1 VAKNKKLKAIQFVG
15 TQRSG
20 SNLLR
25 LMLNQLPEI
34 SAPHPPHILKTFFPL
49 LSQYG
54 DLNNADNFRV
64 LTQDVCEWVNM
75 NPVPWEGI
83 TLHADEVMGDC
94 TQNTLIELFVKIYER
109 KAIHDNADF
118 WCCKSMESI
127 HYVDEIEA
135 SGIAPYYIYIY
146 RDGRD
151 VALSFMK
158 AIVGPKHIYYL
169 AKKWAEEQR
178 LSLQAQERVG
188 AERFIRVRYEDLIH
202 VPRLVIKS
210 ICDVLG
216 VSFSDEVF
224 EYFHS
229 EESINTANSGQMWKN
244 VVRPIMPD
252 NHDKFK
258 REFTGEQLRIFE
270 QVAGDV
276 LQELGYKP
284 MFWPDA
290 PVAKFYEK
298 DLEKFKKEN
307 EIQYHKVLEKA
318 EPEELKRRQPQEELL
333 TKIKNRKKMSYK

>member
-1 VAKNKKLKAIQFVG
+1 VNKKLKAIQFVG

-54 DLNNADNFRV
+54 DLSNQENFRQ
-64 LTQDVCEWVNM
+64 LAEDVCEWVNV

-83 TLHADEVMGDC
+83 HFHADEIISKC
-94 TQNTLIELFVKIYER
+94 NSSTLIELFSLIYEQ
-109 KAIHDNADF
+109 KAIHDHASH
-118 WCCKSMESI
+118 WCCKSMENV

-135 SGIAPYYIYIY
+135 SGLKPYYLFIY

-169 AKKWAEEQR
+169 AKKWAEEQK
-178 LSLQAQERVG
+178 LSLGVLEKVG
-188 AERFIRVRYEDLIH
+188 DERFIQVRYEELIH
-202 VPRLVIKS
+202 SPRSVMKY
-210 ICDVLG
+210 ICGKLG
-216 VSFSDEVF
+216 VQFSDEIF

-229 EESINTANSGQMWKN
+229 EESINTANAGQMWKN
-244 VVRPIMPD
+244 VVKPIMPD
-252 NHDKFK
+252 NHDKFRK
-258 REFTGEQLRIFE
+258 EFTEEQLRIFE

-276 LQELGYKP
+276 LNQLGYKG
-284 MFWPDA
+284 MYWPEV
-290 PVAKFYEK
+290 PVAPFTK
-298 DLEKFKKEN
+298 DQLQQFKKEG
-307 EIQYHKVLEKA
+307 EIQLHKVIEKA
-318 EPEELKRRQPQEELL
+318 TPEELLRRKPQEELL
-333 TKIKNRKKMSYK
+333 RKIESRKPLA